1 MKITNQ
7 PPIQGTT
14 SQKSGK
20 KSTHGAFQT
29 LLESELAAL
38 PVQGTTPE
46 ATPESGS
53 RQTWQALQDSVALLD
68 QAMLCLE
75 SGEQPPDQLLHDIEQ
90 LRSQVKRQSA
100 IASDANELH
109 QADTILAVEAARIR
123 SLNH

>member
-20 KSTHGAFQT
+20 KSPNGVFQS
-29 LLESELAAL
+29 LLESELATM
-38 PVQGTTPE
+38 PVQGSTQET
-46 ATPESGS
+46 APESGGQ
-53 RQTWQALQDSVALLD
+53 QTLRALQDSVALLD
-68 QAMLCLE
+68 QAMNCLE
-75 SGEQPPDQLLHDIEQ
+75 SGELPPDQLLQDIEL
-90 LRSQVKRQSA
+90 LRSHVKRQSA
-100 IASDANELH
+100 TTSDAGELS